1 VRGARPSTA
10 SRSASSSRAGYLV
23 VYVPGYL
30 EDLGRVVWLLEAAER
45 LAGRVQTEI
54 TEAVA

>member
-1 VRGARPSTA
+1 M
-10 SRSASSSRAGYLV
+10 RSSGR
-23 VYVPGYL
+23 YVAGYL

-45 LAGRVQTEI
+45 LAGRVQAEV